1 MIPGVSNN
9 SGTAPMQAIVTV
21 SYDVENLPVERK
33 SAGPA
38 TMGTG
43 NGGDSYSIAQNELVV
58 MDTDVSRP
66 GMVPKVFSSLTG
78 VEYEPRNGDAGL
90 AKRMVPLGVALTR
103 INFASASGLAPTK
116 ITVVTNGLVPL
127 RWVSEEVRSPMP
139 GDLFCAYP
147 PKTDQVQRETQLKKA
162 NDNSS
167 GNRYQSDLL
176 GDNRTP
182 MLMKKFNG
190 SEIDDLIVDALDM
203 LYEDPAKHLQIL
215 PTAAQRSFSPVETVL
230 YHVVLA
236 LLVVFNVDKPLETL
250 DDKLDGVD
258 VTVGMFFMKYMKT
271 KRTRAVKERLL
282 KSMKDEEGRKASSI
296 ISQATKVMFMNYRIA
311 IMALLT
317 SVVGR
322 VVGNRNDGTVPV
334 YLG

>member
-1 MIPGVSNN
+1 
-9 SGTAPMQAIVTV
+9 
-21 SYDVENLPVERK
+21 
-33 SAGPA
+33 
-38 TMGTG
+38 
-43 NGGDSYSIAQNELVV
+43 
-58 MDTDVSRP
+58 
-66 GMVPKVFSSLTG
+66 
-78 VEYEPRNGDAGL
+78 
-90 AKRMVPLGVALTR
+90 
-103 INFASASGLAPTK
+103 
-116 ITVVTNGLVPL
+116 
-127 RWVSEEVRSPMP
+127 MP

-203 LYEDPAKHLQIL
+203 LYEDPVKHLQIL

-230 YHVVLA
+230 YHVILA
-236 LLVVFNVDKPLETL
+236 VPAAIFAAEPSKTMDEKRTEVDQAMIL
-250 DDKLDGVD
+250 
-258 VTVGMFFMKYMKT
+258 FFLKYMKT
-271 KRTRAVKERLL
+271 KRTRAERARILAKLGSEEKKKTALGTGKAVK
-282 KSMKDEEGRKASSI
+282 M
-296 ISQATKVMFMNYRIA
+296 MFMSYRIA

>member
-1 MIPGVSNN
+1 
-9 SGTAPMQAIVTV
+9 
-21 SYDVENLPVERK
+21 
-33 SAGPA
+33 
-38 TMGTG
+38 MGTG

-90 AKRMVPLGVALTR
+90 AKRMVPLGIALTR

-203 LYEDPAKHLQIL
+203 LYEDVEKHLLIL

-230 YHVVLA
+230 YHVILA
-236 LLVVFNVDKPLETL
+236 LFVVADAENPQKTMKERITAVD
-250 DDKLDGVD
+250 D
-258 VTVGMFFMKYMKT
+258 TVRGYFLKYMKT
-271 KRTRAVKERLL
+271 KRTRAEKERLL
-282 KSMKDEEGRKASSI
+282 QGLKSDDEKKAALG
-296 ISQATKVMFMNYRIA
+296 ISQAMKVMLMNYRIA

>member
-21 SYDVENLPVERK
+21 SYDVENLLVERK
-33 SAGPA
+33 A
-38 TMGTG
+38 TGATTIGTG
-43 NGGDSYSIAQNELVV
+43 NGGDSYSIAQNELIV

-66 GMVPKVFSSLTG
+66 GMIPKVFSSLTG
-78 VEYEPRNGDAGL
+78 LEYNARNGDAGL
-90 AKRMVPLGVALTR
+90 TKRMVPLGVALTR
-103 INFASASGLAPTK
+103 INFVSASGLAPTK

-127 RWVSEEVRSPMP
+127 RWTSEQVRSPMP

-147 PKTDQVQRETQLKKA
+147 PKTDPIQRDIQLKKVSE
-162 NDNSS
+162 NSS
-167 GNRYQSDLL
+167 GSRYHGDIL

-190 SEIDDLIVDALDM
+190 SEIEDLIVDALDM
-203 LYEDPAKHLQIL
+203 LFENPELHLQIL

-230 YHVVLA
+230 YNVVLGMVA
-236 LLVVFNVDKPLETL
+236 
-250 DDKLDGVD
+250 DKLAGLTIAEQKEALKKAVRPF
-258 VTVGMFFMKYMKT
+258 GSFMKT
-271 KRTRAVKERLL
+271 KRTQALRRQYLDVLADDARLKVKSREKVFRA
-282 KSMKDEEGRKASSI
+282 
-296 ISQATKVMFMNYRIA
+296 MFVNYRIA
-311 IMALLT
+311 IMTLLT

>member
-1 MIPGVSNN
+1 
-9 SGTAPMQAIVTV
+9 
-21 SYDVENLPVERK
+21 
-33 SAGPA
+33 
-38 TMGTG
+38 
-43 NGGDSYSIAQNELVV
+43 
-58 MDTDVSRP
+58 
-66 GMVPKVFSSLTG
+66 
-78 VEYEPRNGDAGL
+78 
-90 AKRMVPLGVALTR
+90 
-103 INFASASGLAPTK
+103 
-116 ITVVTNGLVPL
+116 
-127 RWVSEEVRSPMP
+127 MP

-203 LYEDPAKHLQIL
+203 LYEDVEKHLLIL

-230 YHVVLA
+230 YHVILA
-236 LLVVFNVDKPLETL
+236 LFVVADAENPQKTMKERITAVD
-250 DDKLDGVD
+250 D
-258 VTVGMFFMKYMKT
+258 TVRGYFLKYMKT
-271 KRTRAVKERLL
+271 KRTRAEKERLL
-282 KSMKDEEGRKASSI
+282 QGLKSDDEKKAALG
-296 ISQATKVMFMNYRIA
+296 ISQAMKVMLMNYRIA